1 MCRTSQLKQIHSTE
15 FGPREPLESKLD
27 TPHLVLS
34 VTQPLSS
41 DQLSRYYSENI
52 STLPSLTLPIQK
64 AGNVLIGTDL
74 VGVGVH
80 TSTLI

>member
-1 MCRTSQLKQIHSTE
+1 MCRTSQLKQTNSTE
-15 FGPREPLESKLD
+15 LGPRESLESKLK
-27 TPHLVLS
+27 TPHLAQS

-41 DQLSRYYSENI
+41 DHLSRYYSENI